1 MIEPVIGRRRSS
13 LGSGRMSLSGS
24 GVGLER
30 LAIIRQTT
38 EFEHSQQE
46 LRLSDG
52 GDIDE
57 NLGSEQFA
65 KDEGEFH
72 YLSPRG
78 LAGVSRR
85 SLGPWLRRAGWALFC
100 YLALLGL
107 IRLVVQSLVN
117 VSTLDIVD
125 FTLRE
130 PWQPSAA
137 AVVDGALHIPLWLP
151 VVPVLTAPQLGVARS
166 SSEPSLSLLGT
177 FLQAP
182 QLDVVH
188 DGRALAALRPEAALP
203 LGHGGRQPVT
213 FGGRISRVARAAR
226 RNPSD

>member
-46 LRLSDG
+46 LRLSDS

-78 LAGVSRR
+78 IAGVSRR

-107 IRLVVQSLVN
+107 IPAFGGAYPENWVFFVVLVL
-117 VSTLDIVD
+117 
-125 FTLRE
+125 
-130 PWQPSAA
+130 SAG
-137 AVVDGALHIPLWLP
+137 VGALVQVFVVRPCCNPRTERYVEGVDKADPL
-151 VVPVLTAPQLGVARS
+151 TGK
-166 SSEPSLSLLGT
+166 
-177 FLQAP
+177 
-182 QLDVVH
+182 
-188 DGRALAALRPEAALP
+188 
-203 LGHGGRQPVT
+203 
-213 FGGRISRVARAAR
+213 
-226 RNPSD
+226 